1 MQLYAHLLITRILP
15 LRGATLQRDTRYTRT
30 TPTLA
35 PPLDLPLLPRPL
47 RPPPRCELTPFPRL
61 SASPLRSAA
70 APLAAAAC
78 PSRSAL
84 SARLAAAATCSS
96 RRGPSLRRARQG
108 GPLSAGRHAQA
119 HRLGLSCQYKMTA
132 LPCATSAHARL
143 WLAHE
148 AMGCGGSFSSF
159 LFYSP
164 PFPCLTVVGRE
175 RGARTSST
183 QIV

>member
-1 MQLYAHLLITRILP
+1 MASRVGSVHGAVGIWLDYTVRPVKVSALPIFARSGAVIRSPAYHPYSATARSHL
-15 LRGATLQRDTRYTRT
+15 AQRDTRYTRT

-96 RRGPSLRRARQG
+96 RRGPSFRRARQG
-108 GPLSAGRHAQA
+108 GPSSAGRHAQA
-119 HRLGLSCQYKMTA
+119 HRLGLSCQ
-132 LPCATSAHARL
+132 
-143 WLAHE
+143 
-148 AMGCGGSFSSF
+148 
-159 LFYSP
+159 
-164 PFPCLTVVGRE
+164 
-175 RGARTSST
+175 
-183 QIV
+183 

>member
-1 MQLYAHLLITRILP
+1 MASRVGSVHGAVGIWLDYSKAGKSFGSSDFRVLRCSYAHLLITRILP

-108 GPLSAGRHAQA
+108 GPSSAGRHAQA
-119 HRLGLSCQYKMTA
+119 HRLGLSCQ
-132 LPCATSAHARL
+132 
-143 WLAHE
+143 
-148 AMGCGGSFSSF
+148 
-159 LFYSP
+159 
-164 PFPCLTVVGRE
+164 
-175 RGARTSST
+175 
-183 QIV
+183 